1 MPPCAQPVGTGTGAR
16 PSLSH
21 NKTKK
26 FKAYHTTKTLLQ
38 PYVHARCWCIVDSL
52 GFFQFKK
59 VPGSMGC
66 FLSLPVLKFVF
77 LERSSALQKAP
88 GKLKETTSGPRL
100 LRYQHRDRG
109 RGGRWRAENTYVPFV
124 QWILRGGIKQK

>member
-1 MPPCAQPVGTGTGAR
+1 MPPCTQPVGTGTR

-26 FKAYHTTKTLLQ
+26 NSKHTTKTLLQ
-38 PYVHARCWCIVDSL
+38 PYVHARCWCIIDSL
-52 GFFQFKK
+52 GFFQSKK
-59 VPGSMGC
+59 SPWFNGRRR
-66 FLSLPVLKFVF
+66 FLSLPILTFIFLK
-77 LERSSALQKAP
+77 RSSALQKAP

-109 RGGRWRAENTYVPFV
+109 HGGWWRAENTLVPFV
-124 QWILRGGIKQK
+124 QWTLRDGIKQK